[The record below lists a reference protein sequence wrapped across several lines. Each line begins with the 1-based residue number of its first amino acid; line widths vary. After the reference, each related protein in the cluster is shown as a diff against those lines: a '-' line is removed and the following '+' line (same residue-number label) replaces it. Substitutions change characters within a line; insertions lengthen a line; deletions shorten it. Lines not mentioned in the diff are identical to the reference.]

1 MRCGGKEAAV
11 GEQWCGAAAE
21 AEQGEAGEGS
31 RAMRVGCGAIRGMA
45 VFVAKFQEMFP
56 WEMRPNQ
63 WVQL

>member
-1 MRCGGKEAAV
+1 V
-11 GEQWCGAAAE
+11 GRKQLLASSGAGAAAE

-31 RAMRVGCGAIRGMA
+31 RAMRVGCGVIRGRRC
-45 VFVAKFQEMFP
+45 FVAKFQERFP